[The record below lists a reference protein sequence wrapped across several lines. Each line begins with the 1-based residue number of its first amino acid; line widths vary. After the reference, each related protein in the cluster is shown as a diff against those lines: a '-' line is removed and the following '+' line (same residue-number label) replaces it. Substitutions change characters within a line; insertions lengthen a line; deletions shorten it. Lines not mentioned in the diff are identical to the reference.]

1 VERGARTG
9 SEVREDE
16 FGRLSRGGDLVVN
29 EVTGERVVTLIGSG
43 DGRGDR
49 LAADLRV
56 GVPSAPHYHPS
67 LTERF
72 RVVAGRLEALLDDER
87 RALEAGA
94 DMTIPPGMV
103 HDWWNAGDEEARVLV
118 EVTPG
123 RRFEIMVTTLFGL
136 ANDGKGNDKGLPG
149 PTQLA
154 LIAREFSDI
163 VRFIKPPPLVQSVLF
178 PLLAAIGRAR
188 GYRGFYP
195 RYLEPTG
202 HEEPDPAM
210 LALVE

>member
-1 VERGARTG
+1 MVAAIASPPTYAFGRGARSWRRTI
-9 SEVREDE
+9 
-16 FGRLSRGGDLVVN
+16 
-29 EVTGERVVTLIGSG
+29 T
-43 DGRGDR
+43 
-49 LAADLRV
+49 
-56 GVPSAPHYHPS
+56 S

-72 RVVAGRLEALLDDER
+72 RVVAGRLEALLDDDR
-87 RALEAGA
+87 RTLEVGA
-94 DMTIPPGMV
+94 DVTIPPGMV

-118 EVTPG
+118 DVTPG

-163 VRFIKPPPLVQSVLF
+163 VRFAKPPEPVQRVIL
-178 PLLAAIGRAR
+178 PPLAAIGCAR

-195 RYLEPTG
+195 RYLEPAG
-202 HEEPDPAM
+202 REEPDPAM